1 MCVTLRSPCDLHCDP
16 HSYRTPLT
24 HPNHYMP
31 NHQPPTQ
38 QQPAASQV
46 IAASD
51 STLTTFATRSI
62 ERNGRPHLLSSLTVS
77 TGNKVSG
84 VRLVSK

>member
-1 MCVTLRSPCDLHCDP
+1 
-16 HSYRTPLT
+16 
-24 HPNHYMP
+24 
-31 NHQPPTQ
+31 
-38 QQPAASQV
+38 V